1 MDRPLAGRVILIIE
15 DEPLVALGISDALQ
29 DVGAK
34 TITARTLAAA
44 LVAIEEPSL
53 SAAIVDH
60 ALGDGDSSELCQR
73 LKERDVPFLMYSGY
87 STLAGA
93 CAGGVHV
100 NKPATPALL
109 VTTVKAL
116 LAQRPISN

>member
-1 MDRPLAGRVILIIE
+1 MDRPLAGRVILVIE

-34 TITARTLAAA
+34 TMTARTLAAA
-44 LVAIEEPSL
+44 S
-53 SAAIVDH
+53 
-60 ALGDGDSSELCQR
+60 
-73 LKERDVPFLMYSGY
+73 
-87 STLAGA
+87 
-93 CAGGVHV
+93 
-100 NKPATPALL
+100 LL